1 MSLIVVS
8 ITLASIALIVSTVA
22 LVQMLNIRK
31 LRKHLLKNQRPET
44 FDEALNTLQNH
55 IQVIQINQRQMQD
68 QLDTTGL
75 VLKTAIQKVGMV
87 KFNSEVSDGGNF
99 SFAVALLNHENT
111 GVILSSLYGR
121 QYNRIYVK
129 KIQAGQSETP
139 LTEEEKQ
146 ALAKISTQRN
156 IDPIP
161 ERD

>member
-1 MSLIVVS
+1 MPLTIVS
-8 ITLASIALIVSTVA
+8 IIIASIAFISSCIV
-22 LVQMLNIRK
+22 LVQMMNIRK
-31 LRKHLLKNQRPET
+31 LRKNLLKNQRPET
-44 FDEALNTLQNH
+44 FEEALDTLHGH
-55 IQVIQINQRQMQD
+55 IKVIESNQRQMQD
-68 QLDTTGL
+68 QIDNTGI

-111 GVILSSLYGR
+111 GIILSSLYGR

-129 KIQAGQSETP
+129 KIQLGQSETP

-146 ALAKISTQRN
+146 ALAKIAIQRN
-156 IDPIP
+156 LDPIP